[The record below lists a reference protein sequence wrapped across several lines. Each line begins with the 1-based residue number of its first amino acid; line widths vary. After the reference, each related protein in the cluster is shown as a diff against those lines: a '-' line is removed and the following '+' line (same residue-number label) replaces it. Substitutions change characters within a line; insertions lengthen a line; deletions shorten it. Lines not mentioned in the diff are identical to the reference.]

1 MKASTLFEIKNRLM
15 KLAFSIPAMRA
26 PAIKA
31 KLAEIIALIDE
42 EVKADKPVEKQEVKA
57 DKPAVERKGRW
68 AKQALTK
75 EEK

>member
-15 KLAFSIPAMRA
+15 KLAFSIPAMRV

-31 KLAEIIALIDE
+31 SLLELVALIDE
-42 EVKADKPVEKQEVKA
+42 EAKADKPVANEEVKVG
-57 DKPAVERKGRW
+57 KPIIERKGRW